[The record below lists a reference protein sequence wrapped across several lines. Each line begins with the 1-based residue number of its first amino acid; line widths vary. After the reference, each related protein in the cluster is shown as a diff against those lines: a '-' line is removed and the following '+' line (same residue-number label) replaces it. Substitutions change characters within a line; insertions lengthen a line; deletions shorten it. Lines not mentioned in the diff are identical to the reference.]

1 MLAVTIKEF
10 MEPDIV
16 WVILGLIMMFSE
28 ILIPGLVIFFF
39 GIGAL
44 IVGGICHFIDI
55 SINMQIIIFLVS
67 SGVLLLTLRLWLKKI
82 FIGYSSAK
90 QSGDK
95 QIVDNIGERAVV
107 TQTIDPPKKGKVEFR
122 GSNWNA
128 ISQSVIEEG
137 ITVEITGQKNITL
150 EVKPLK

>member
-107 TQTIDPPKKGKVEFR
+107 TQTIDPPKIGKVEFR

-150 EVKPLK
+150 EVKPL